1 MTWKN
6 KTVKADFNWVT
17 VGYTCLAGML
27 CWTMVFFAVRTL
39 AYEFIHPN
47 KPYVADDRIGV
58 INTDCEPWVVDAV
71 VNGFWTFRPGAYIET
86 REYDSGLGYI
96 YDGGVLTVPDF
107 YPVEVSCTND
117 ISTVSGGLVIQDFIE
132 LGNGQTVTA
141 ATTGISW
148 KGTTREATKAE
159 IAFNM
164 DVVNTDTVWGVAT
177 HEAGHALGLGHSNLE
192 DALMAPVYR
201 GQQSVHADDF
211 GGYAV
216 LYGQCDRSIVD
227 RKFRIFIP
235 KARGSGFPGLY
246 EAIIEP
252 KTGKAANVRKSQC
265 D

>member
-6 KTVKADFNWVT
+6 KTMKAEFNWKT
-17 VGYTCLAGML
+17 VWCTCIAGIL
-27 CWTMVFFAVRTL
+27 CWTLVFFSVRTL
-39 AYEFIHPN
+39 AYEFIHPD
-47 KPYVADDRIGV
+47 KPYVPQKRIGV
-58 INTDCEPWVVDAV
+58 INADCEPWVVDAV

-86 REYDSGLGYI
+86 RKYAADLGYI
-96 YDGGVLTVPDF
+96 YNAGVLTVPDF
-107 YPVEVSCTND
+107 YPVQVSCGPL
-117 ISTVSGGLVIQDFIE
+117 SAQSGALIIEDFIE
-132 LGNGQTVTA
+132 MDNGEVRTA
-141 ATTGISW
+141 ATTAMWFSSG
-148 KGTTREATKAE
+148 EAVRAE
-159 IAFNM
+159 MTFDM
-164 DVVNTDTVWGVAT
+164 DVVGADTMWGVAT
-177 HEAGHALGLGHSNLE
+177 HEAGHALGLGHSNLD

-201 GQQSVHADDF
+201 GQKSVHADDF

-235 KARGSGFPGLY
+235 RARGSGFPGLY